1 MLKLNNSNEEKEHNV
16 NNNLNNLK
24 LFINEQTILINKNIE
39 NINII
44 NNNLDENNKLYLNK
58 IDNLEKLEILLKKT
72 NLEED
77 YTVFNKKKKEII
89 ENLIIINNKKE
100 NQIKN

>member
-77 YTVFNKKKKEII
+77 YTVFNKKKKSY
-89 ENLIIINNKKE
+89 
-100 NQIKN
+100 